1 MEVTVKEL
9 EHDFMA
15 VQPEVWPVI
24 QTYLERAHY
33 EECNHNI
40 VCMLLWLDWYPLFY
54 FKTENYMI
62 LLGIHEGEFFTYM
75 PLCTPEYFEEALR
88 KAKSIFDHYGHRF
101 VLACYTKEAMERVLE
116 IFPDYQAV
124 SIRDQADYVYETAK
138 LISFSGKALQ
148 KKRNHLNAFYREYE
162 GRWVYESLTRENLE
176 ECREYLAGWHTDD
189 ANPEVQE
196 DRTGTNR
203 ILDLFG
209 KIPYRGGLIRIDGKV
224 RAFAIGSVLSDRMC
238 QENIEKADDEFRG
251 LYQAIMREFLSHEFP
266 DYQYVNR
273 EDDMGEENLRHA
285 KEAYHPAFMI
295 EKYRI
300 CEEGQAV

>member
-24 QTYLERAHY
+24 QTYLERARY
-33 EECNHNI
+33 EESNHNI

-54 FKTENYMI
+54 CKTENYMI

-75 PLCTPEYFEEALR
+75 PLCAPEYFEEALH

-162 GRWVYESLTRENLE
+162 GRWVYESLNRENLE

-300 CEEGQAV
+300 CEEGQTV